1 MAEIENGKNLEG
13 QTFEIVSRNDL
24 TSKEK
29 DEINAKQN
37 MRDTAKLISQEEI
50 ENKFKIEFDSLSDA
64 LSKESK
70 EKNSDSQ
77 FPES

>member
-1 MAEIENGKNLEG
+1 MAEIENGKNIEG
-13 QTFEIVSRNDL
+13 QTFEIVNRNDL

-50 ENKFKIEFDSLSDA
+50 ENKFKIEFDSLSNA
-64 LSKESK
+64 LSKESIEK
-70 EKNSDSQ
+70 ESDFQ
-77 FPES
+77 

>member
-13 QTFEIVSRNDL
+13 QTFEIVNRNDL

-37 MRDTAKLISQEEI
+37 IRDTAKLISQEEI
-50 ENKFKIEFDSLSDA
+50 ENKFKIEFDSLSNA